1 MEKIKN
7 NIGQK
12 ISNFN
17 FIKYRNSL
25 DMNFN
30 IRREQLISDFNEW
43 MKNLYTSMH
52 LSKFRQVLYEI
63 ETIKHKFISIP
74 EHHWRYQVIQIRAI
88 VRIIRKKLR
97 KYHKFLPN
105 DNSHQ
110 NHSLSFWFNQV
121 LLLLEKLC
129 IDFRLDTRHNK
140 NQKELIKPI
149 QSIYHGY
156 IELISLLIRYS
167 YLKGEFHEILSYLSI
182 SEGLLNYANYIV
194 NINSMPSLQRILLV
208 KAKFFMA
215 NCDYLNASRFIE
227 KNIDFSLSQLN
238 FIVDYRLNLES
249 IDQDQNTLLTLF
261 GFDKTRINTLKNIL
275 INVII
280 DFYLRGVL
288 SELLGSTE
296 GAIDSYKQSKF
307 FATKFFKNKSY
318 NYTMFFYNLQNN
330 GYKYL
335 AVMDELK
342 NYREE
347 KEKMSIIHNREIR
360 RKNYLK
366 KLKYERN
373 YDKYYSTIRVKN
385 DLYKGQLKNFLD
397 KENIKNFKEEKNR
410 QGILSKFSKTKF
422 ITSTINLLNIY
433 LAKDFKENLKK
444 MEKIEISKYPKEAND
459 YLSNLLYRKYY
470 MLKENK
476 NETILNKTMNDSKN
490 KSKINNNNNDNNNDN
505 NDNNNNKD
513 LNLIN
518 NSVSTINN
526 KDLFCNSTQERLNK
540 SNIRYNLFNINRTKN
555 INNYRNNINNN
566 FIKNNYKLSSS
577 TSVKNI
583 FNDKRTTNDST
594 NNTRFLKKGINSSFT
609 SAVNSV
615 NNDFRVHILQ
625 SAKSTKNI
633 FHKYTKDSP
642 LISPRF
648 IPKKINMSF
657 TNTKEISKDN
667 NSFSR
672 KSPLLRQ
679 LDISNKIV
687 KIRIK
692 PKIRLIKNK
701 IIHYKIN
708 KDYLNKSLINKQ
720 KLIEKY
726 SNEEIK
732 FHKKLLESKICE
744 IESYKEEKF
753 DFDLRKIEAS
763 AEETYDRIFE
773 LGRASIGRKNFDQY
787 YKSIKLL
794 TGEANKVK
802 RKIKFKKR
810 NSRGYNTKEDFVL
823 NKIYH
828 DNNWSTIG
836 TTYVLNVNKQKIK
849 KLDDEFEAI
858 TFRENQIFD
867 LKKHFF

>member
-17 FIKYRNSL
+17 FIKYRKSL

-43 MKNLYTSMH
+43 IKNLYTSMH

-373 YDKYYSTIRVKN
+373 YDKYYSTMRVKN
-385 DLYKGQLKNFLD
+385 DLYKGRLKNFLD
-397 KENIKNFKEEKNR
+397 RENIKTLKEEKNR

-459 YLSNLLYRKYY
+459 YLSNILYRKSH

-476 NETILNKTMNDSKN
+476 NETIFSKTMNDYNN
-490 KSKINNNNNDNNNDN
+490 KAKSNNNDNNNN
-505 NDNNNNKD
+505 N
-513 LNLIN
+513 LNLMN
-518 NSVSTINN
+518 NTVSTINK
-526 KDLFCNSTQERLNK
+526 KDLLCKSTQDKLNR
-540 SNIRYNLFNINRTKN
+540 SNIRYNLFNTNRTNN
-555 INNYRNNINNN
+555 INKYRNNIHNNI
-566 FIKNNYKLSSS
+566 IKNNYKLSSS

-583 FNDKRTTNDST
+583 FSDKRTTNDST
-594 NNTRFLKKGINSSFT
+594 NNTRFLRKGINSSFT

-615 NNDFRVHILQ
+615 NNDFRVNILQ

-633 FHKYTKDSP
+633 FLKYTRDSP
-642 LISPRF
+642 LISPRN
-648 IPKKINMSF
+648 IQNKINMSF
-657 TNTKEISKDN
+657 TKTKEISKDN

-679 LDISNKIV
+679 LDISNRIFKL
-687 KIRIK
+687 KIK
-692 PKIRLIKNK
+692 PKLRTIKNK

-708 KDYLNKSLINKQ
+708 KDYLNKSLINKRN
-720 KLIEKY
+720 LIEKY

-732 FHKKLLESKICE
+732 FHQNLLRTKICE
-744 IESYKEEKF
+744 IEPYKEEKF
-753 DFDLRKIEAS
+753 DFDLRKIESNAK
-763 AEETYDRIFE
+763 ETYDRIFE
-773 LGRASIGRKNFDQY
+773 LCRASIGRKNLDQY
-787 YKSIKLL
+787 YKSIKLI
-794 TGEANKVK
+794 TGETNKEEK
-802 RKIKFKKR
+802 KTKYKKR
-810 NSRGYNTKEDFVL
+810 NSQAYNTKDDFDL
-823 NKIYH
+823 NKIYI
-828 DNNWSTIG
+828 DNNLSQLG
-836 TTYVLNVNKQKIK
+836 KTYILNNNKQKIK
-849 KLDDEFEAI
+849 VLENEYDI
-858 TFRENQIFD
+858 LTSRESKIID
-867 LKKHFF
+867 LKKQLF

>member
-1 MEKIKN
+1 MKKIKN
-7 NIGQK
+7 YFDQK

-17 FIKYRNSL
+17 FIRYRKTL
-25 DMNFN
+25 DLNFN

-43 MKNLYTSMH
+43 MKNLYASMH

-63 ETIKHKFISIP
+63 ETLKHKFISIP
-74 EHHWRYQVIQIRAI
+74 EYHWRYQIIQIRAI

-97 KYHKFLPN
+97 KYREFLPN

-110 NHSLSFWFNQV
+110 NHSLLFWFNQIV
-121 LLLLEKLC
+121 IILEQLC
-129 IDFRLDTRHNK
+129 FDFRLDINPNK
-140 NQKELIKPI
+140 NQKQLIKPI

-167 YLKGEFHEILSYLSI
+167 YIKREFHEILSYLSI
-182 SEGLLNYANYIV
+182 SEGLINYANYIV
-194 NINSMPSLQRILLV
+194 NINSMPTLQRIFLV
-208 KAKFFMA
+208 KAKIFMA

-227 KNIDFSLSQLN
+227 KTIDFSLAQLN

-261 GFDKTRINTLKNIL
+261 EFDKTRINTLKNIL

-307 FATKFFKNKSY
+307 FATKFFKNKFF
-318 NYTMFFYNLQNN
+318 NYTMFFYHLQNN

-335 AVMDELK
+335 AVMDDLK
-342 NYREE
+342 NYKEE
-347 KEKMSIIHNREIR
+347 KEKMSILENREMI
-360 RKNYLK
+360 RKNILK

-373 YDKYYSTIRVKN
+373 YDKYYSTMRIKN
-385 DLYKGQLKNFLD
+385 NLYKGRLKNFLD
-397 KENIKNFKEEKNR
+397 RENIKTLKEEKNR

-459 YLSNLLYRKYY
+459 YLNNILYRKSL

-476 NETILNKTMNDSKN
+476 NEQNFNKTMDDTKN
-490 KSKINNNNNDNNNDN
+490 RTKINSNNN
-505 NDNNNNKD
+505 

-518 NSVSTINN
+518 SSVNTINN
-526 KDLFCNSTQERLNK
+526 KDLLYKSNTCKSTKDILNRN
-540 SNIRYNLFNINRTKN
+540 NIRYNLFNINRTLN
-555 INNYRNNINNN
+555 INNINNHPNNVHNN
-566 FIKNNYKLSSS
+566 FIKNNCKLSSS

-583 FNDKRTTNDST
+583 FSDKRTTNDSS

-615 NNDFRVHILQ
+615 NNDFRVRVLQ

-648 IPKKINMSF
+648 IPNKINMSF
-657 TNTKEISKDN
+657 TNTKELSKDN
-667 NSFSR
+667 SPSR

-679 LDISNKIV
+679 LDISNQIIKI
-687 KIRIK
+687 KIK
-692 PKIRLIKNK
+692 PKLRTLKNK
-701 IIHYKIN
+701 IVHYKIN
-708 KDYLNKSLINKQ
+708 KDYFDKSLINKQ
-720 KLIEKY
+720 NLIEKY

-732 FHKKLLESKICE
+732 FHQKLLRTKICE
-744 IESYKEEKF
+744 IEPYKEQKF
-753 DFDLRKIEAS
+753 DFDLRKVES
-763 AEETYDRIFE
+763 NAEETFDRIFE
-773 LGRASIGRKNFDQY
+773 LCRASVGRKSLEQY
-787 YKSIKLL
+787 YKSIKLI
-794 TGEANKVK
+794 TSDTNKGEK
-802 RKIKFKKR
+802 KIIFKKR
-810 NSRGYNTKEDFVL
+810 SSQAYNTKDDFDL
-823 NKIYH
+823 NKIYN
-828 DNNWSTIG
+828 DNNWSALG
-836 TTYVLNVNKQKIK
+836 KNYVLNINKQKL
-849 KLDDEFEAI
+849 KLLDNEYNAL
-858 TFRENQIFD
+858 TSRESKIIN
-867 LKKHFF
+867 LKKQFF